1 MLVDG
6 KQFPGSTFYVDT
18 YNTLRSIA
26 GNASRFT
33 EFVPVHFPNMRT
45 IHKLLFLFYTH
56 GLFCFMTGSF
66 VSYLAGFLTFFG
78 LFRFIWFWIITIRS
92 FVRLIF
98 QMGQNVTQHF
108 IIGSFHFEH
117 LQTLQDTCIYRVRL
131 CPFSTIFCFIGI
143 DAA

>member
-56 GLFCFMTGSF
+56 GLCCFMTGSF
-66 VSYLAGFLTFFG
+66 VSYLAGFLTFFRAVSIYMV
-78 LFRFIWFWIITIRS
+78 LDNHHPIVRS
-92 FVRLIF
+92 FNFSNGTKCNSTFYNWFL
-98 QMGQNVTQHF
+98 
-108 IIGSFHFEH
+108 SF
-117 LQTLQDTCIYRVRL
+117 
-131 CPFSTIFCFIGI
+131 
-143 DAA
+143 